1 MINTQVKTTFKTA
14 LNTTTFTYGIVERDR
29 KLLRLMSL
37 LVIYRN
43 EFTFDDAVD
52 MLSKGNK
59 EPEHLELLILS
70 LNDNIEYHMEEEYD
84 QHKHNPQ
91 ALIDEASNNI
101 EDV

>member
-1 MINTQVKTTFKTA
+1 MINTQVKLSIKSEI
-14 LNTTTFTYGIVERDR
+14 NTTTFTYGIVERDR

-37 LVIYRN
+37 LVIYRD

-59 EPEHLELLILS
+59 EPQHLELLILS
-70 LNDNIEYHMEEEYD
+70 LNDNIEYHMDEEYN
-84 QHKHNPQ
+84 QHKDNPQ